1 MNSFYQGKLLKY
13 QAILQSWSNFKFEYA
28 SIAVAL
34 AQIAN
39 SVSIIEET
47 QVKQKTCK
55 SMCCYSSKWP
65 PILHEPITIDA
76 T

>member
-1 MNSFYQGKLLKY
+1 MIKL
-13 QAILQSWSNFKFEYA
+13 EYA

-55 SMCCYSSKWP
+55 GMCCYSFQVTTYFARANKHNS
-65 PILHEPITIDA
+65 
-76 T
+76 

>member
-13 QAILQSWSNFKFEYA
+13 QAILQSWSNLNTL
-28 SIAVAL
+28 AL

-55 SMCCYSSKWP
+55 GMCCYSFQVTTYFARANKHNS
-65 PILHEPITIDA
+65 
-76 T
+76 